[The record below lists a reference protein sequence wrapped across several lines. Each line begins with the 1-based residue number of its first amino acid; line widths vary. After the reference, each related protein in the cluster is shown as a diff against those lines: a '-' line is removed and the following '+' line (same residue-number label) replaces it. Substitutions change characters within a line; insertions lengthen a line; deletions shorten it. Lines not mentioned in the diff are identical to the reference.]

1 MAFYF
6 PQLDDAQSQGQ
17 HDESDGDPLGHLSQL
32 GVQALGLVLG
42 QEGVSAAGDSTGQ
55 ASTLAGLQHNDS
67 DQGQGQDHLEDSDSE
82 LHGKIVPFNAWH
94 TQARY
99 DVSLAPDQNHRKGYH
114 ILIQKSRTFVKKAD
128 MQGVVP
134 DTEKDHNIRNL
145 APPLRGS
152 WHLRSK

>member
-17 HDESDGDPLGHLSQL
+17 QNKSDSDPLGHLSQL

-42 QEGVSAAGDSTGQ
+42 QEGVSTAGDGAGQ

-82 LHGKIVPFNAWH
+82 LHGKIVPFNA
-94 TQARY
+94 
-99 DVSLAPDQNHRKGYH
+99 
-114 ILIQKSRTFVKKAD
+114 
-128 MQGVVP
+128 
-134 DTEKDHNIRNL
+134 
-145 APPLRGS
+145 
-152 WHLRSK
+152 

>member
-6 PQLDDAQSQGQ
+6 PRLDDAQSQGQ
-17 HDESDGDPLGHLSQL
+17 QNESDSDPLGHLSQL

-42 QEGVSAAGDSTGQ
+42 QEGVSAAGDGAGQ
-55 ASTLAGLQHNDS
+55 AVALAGLQHDNS

-82 LHGKIVPFNAWH
+82 LHGKIVPFNAWQ

-99 DVSLAPDQNHRKGYH
+99 DVSLASDQNHQKGYH
-114 ILIQKSRTFVKKAD
+114 NDIKKSRTFVKKAD